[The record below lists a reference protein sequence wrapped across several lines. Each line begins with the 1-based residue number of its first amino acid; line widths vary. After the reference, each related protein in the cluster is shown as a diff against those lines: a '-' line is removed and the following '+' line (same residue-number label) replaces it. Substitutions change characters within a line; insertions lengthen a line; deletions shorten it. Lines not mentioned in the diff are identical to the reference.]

1 MVKLFKVVLSE
12 NARKRLAEIFSYYKH
27 HASQSTALKVHNRL
41 LDAAQSLERFPE
53 SKPILP
59 GTENDKYP
67 KRYSKAWSFKIIF
80 TIFQK
85 KRQVNVIDIYH
96 DKQDPENAGKV

>member
-12 NARKRLAEIFSYYKH
+12 NARKRLAEIFGYYKRN
-27 HASQSTALKVHNRL
+27 ASRSTAQKVHNRI
-41 LDAAQSLERFPE
+41 LDTAQSLERFPE

-59 GTENDKYP
+59 GTENDEYP
-67 KRYSKAWSFKIIF
+67 KRYTKAWSFKIIF

-85 KRQVNVIDIYH
+85 RRQVNVIDIYH
-96 DKQDPENAGKV
+96 DKQDPENAGKA